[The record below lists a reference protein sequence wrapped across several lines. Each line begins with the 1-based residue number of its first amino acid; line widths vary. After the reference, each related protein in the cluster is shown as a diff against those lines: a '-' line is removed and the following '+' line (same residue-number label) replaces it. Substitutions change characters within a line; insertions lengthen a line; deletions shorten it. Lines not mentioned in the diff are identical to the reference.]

1 VPLKKQTV
9 LDGRYE
15 LGKPL
20 GQGGMATVRMAAD
33 LRLGRTVAVKLL
45 RTDRLADPTFLERF
59 RREARAAGS
68 LNHASI
74 VAVYDTGEAADGGDG
89 LPAPYIVM
97 EYVEGR
103 TIRALLRAQ
112 KRIDPERALEITA
125 EVLAALEHSHQA
137 GIVHRDIKPGNVMV
151 TPSGAVKVMDFG
163 IARALDA
170 GQTITKTSAMIGTA
184 QYISPEQVRG
194 GAIDIRSDL
203 YSTGCLLYE
212 MLTGRPP
219 FTGDSPIAVAYQ
231 HVREMPAAASSLNRD
246 VPPEADAILQKALQK
261 NPRVRYQTAFEMR
274 ADVLRALDGVGIAA
288 GAGPSAVPTADA
300 GPSGAADASV
310 NSRAAALVVPVRP
323 AQEPVAGAGA
333 GTGADSAADSAAAAG
348 PGTGEAEDPDRT
360 VAGIAAMAD
369 DVHDP
374 GLPGERTIVEAD
386 EWGDDGG
393 RTRPASVFEPEDDGE
408 RPMSRRRKLVLAAVA
423 VAALLVIGGGGT
435 MLAILLGAGG
445 PGPNAERP
453 IKPAVTTNQNQN
465 SPTTSKSPSP
475 TQSEDD
481 DTRVVRDDE
490 PQRRNTPTP
499 TPTETPTPTTSP
511 SPTKQPTPT
520 PTKPEPTEPE
530 PEPTQPTNTPR
541 ETPTTTPAETPDP
554 DAADAAA

>member
-45 RTDRLADPTFLERF
+45 RSDRLADPTFLERF

-74 VAVYDTGEAADGGDG
+74 VAVYDTGEAADAGDG

-103 TIRALLRAQ
+103 TVRALLRSQ

-125 EVLAALEHSHQA
+125 EVLAALEHSHHA

-151 TPSGAVKVMDFG
+151 TPAGAVKVMDFG
-163 IARALDA
+163 IARALDS

-194 GAIDIRSDL
+194 GAIDIRSDF

-219 FTGDSPIAVAYQ
+219 FIGDSPIAVAYQ
-231 HVREMPAAASSLNRD
+231 HVRENPQSASSLNSA
-246 VPPEADAILQKALQK
+246 VSPAVDAILAKALQK
-261 NPRVRYQTAFEMR
+261 NPRDRYQTAFEMR
-274 ADVLRALDGVGIAA
+274 ADVLRALDGIGIAA
-288 GAGPSAVPTADA
+288 GAASGPGA
-300 GPSGAADASV
+300 GA
-310 NSRAAALVVPVRP
+310 NSRAAALVVPLRP
-323 AQEPVAGAGA
+323 AAEASGASGAEQGDPDQTIAVDPAVAGVAA
-333 GTGADSAADSAAAAG
+333 VADN
-348 PGTGEAEDPDRT
+348 EL
-360 VAGIAAMAD
+360 
-369 DVHDP
+369 DP
-374 GLPGERTIVEAD
+374 GLPAERTIVELD
-386 EWGDDGG
+386 EWDDGG
-393 RTRPASVFEPEDDGE
+393 GGPAGPASVFADDGDGQP
-408 RPMSRRRKLVLAAVA
+408 PMSRRRKLVLAAVA

-435 MLAILLGAGG
+435 MLAMLLGAGG
-445 PGPNAERP
+445 PGPSAERRP
-453 IKPAVTTNQNQN
+453 INPGATTSQTKTGTATPG
-465 SPTTSKSPSP
+465 SPTP
-475 TQSEDD
+475 TQDDDD
-481 DTRVVRDDE
+481 DTRVIRDDE
-490 PQRRNTPTP
+490 PQRRDTPTP
-499 TPTETPTPTTSP
+499 TSTPTPTQ
-511 SPTKQPTPT
+511 QPTPT
-520 PTKPEPTEPE
+520 NEPTPTTKPTPKPTQPEPT
-530 PEPTQPTNTPR
+530 PEPTTPPTNEPKPPPTTPPVETPR
-541 ETPTTTPAETPDP
+541 NPDVETEAE
-554 DAADAAA
+554 A

>member
-1 VPLKKQTV
+1 M

-74 VAVYDTGEAADGGDG
+74 VAVYDTGEAEDAGDG

-103 TIRALLRAQ
+103 TVRALLRAQ

-151 TPSGAVKVMDFG
+151 TPAGAVKVMDFG
-163 IARALDA
+163 IARALEA

-231 HVREMPAAASSLNRD
+231 HVRENPAAASSLNRD
-246 VPPEADAILQKALQK
+246 VAPEVDAILQKSLQK
-261 NPRVRYQTAFEMR
+261 NPRDRYQTAFEMR
-274 ADVLRALDGVGIAA
+274 ADVLRALDGVGVLAGERP
-288 GAGPSAVPTADA
+288 GAGPAP
-300 GPSGAADASV
+300 GAAASA

-323 AQEPVAGAGA
+323 PEVPAAGA
-333 GTGADSAADSAAAAG
+333 DE
-348 PGTGEAEDPDRT
+348 PEDPDRT
-360 VAGIAAMAD
+360 IAVDPAVAGIAAMAD
-369 DVHDP
+369 DTLDP
-374 GLPGERTIVEAD
+374 GGPAERTIVEAD
-386 EWGDDGG
+386 DWGGGG
-393 RTRPASVFEPEDDGE
+393 RTRSASVFEPDDTGE

-445 PGPNAERP
+445 PGSSAEQP
-453 IKPAVTTNQNQN
+453 IKPAA
-465 SPTTSKSPSP
+465 TTSQSKPTSATPNSPSP
-475 TQSEDD
+475 TD
-481 DTRVVRDDE
+481 DTRVIRDDE
-490 PQRRNTPTP
+490 PQRRDTPTP

-511 SPTKQPTPT
+511 SPTKSPSP
-520 PTKPEPTEPE
+520 KPTEPE
-530 PEPTQPTNTPR
+530 PEPTQPPPTKPPTSTPKPAPTTPQ
-541 ETPTTTPAETPDP
+541 ETPPPDLEAGP
-554 DAADAAA
+554 EA

>member
-45 RTDRLADPTFLERF
+45 RSDRLADPTFLERF

-74 VAVYDTGEAADGGDG
+74 VAVYDTGEAADAGDG

-103 TIRALLRAQ
+103 TVRALLRSQ

-125 EVLAALEHSHQA
+125 EVLAALEHSHNA

-151 TPSGAVKVMDFG
+151 TPAGAVKVMDFG
-163 IARALDA
+163 IARALDS

-194 GAIDIRSDL
+194 GAIDIRSDF

-231 HVREMPAAASSLNRD
+231 HVRENPQSASSLNSA
-246 VPPEADAILQKALQK
+246 VSPAVDAILAKALQK
-261 NPRVRYQTAFEMR
+261 NPRDRYQTAFEMR
-274 ADVLRALDGVGIAA
+274 ADVLRALDGIGIAA
-288 GAGPSAVPTADA
+288 GAASGLGTGQGA
-300 GPSGAADASV
+300 GA
-310 NSRAAALVVPVRP
+310 NSRAAALVVPLQP
-323 AQEPVAGAGA
+323 ATELSGSSGADAQGDPDQTIAVDPAVAGVAA
-333 GTGADSAADSAAAAG
+333 VADN
-348 PGTGEAEDPDRT
+348 EL
-360 VAGIAAMAD
+360 
-369 DVHDP
+369 DP
-374 GLPGERTIVEAD
+374 GLPAERTIVELD
-386 EWGDDGG
+386 EWDDGG
-393 RTRPASVFEPEDDGE
+393 GGRAASASVFADDDGGE
-408 RPMSRRRKLVLAAVA
+408 APMSRRRKLVLAAVA

-435 MLAILLGAGG
+435 MLAMLLGASG
-445 PGPNAERP
+445 PGPSAERRP
-453 IKPAVTTNQNQN
+453 VNPGATTSQTKTGTATPG
-465 SPTTSKSPSP
+465 SPTP
-475 TQSEDD
+475 TQNDDD
-481 DTRVVRDDE
+481 DTRVIRDDE
-490 PQRRNTPTP
+490 PQRSDTPTPTP

-511 SPTKQPTPT
+511 SPTKSSSPKPTQ
-520 PTKPEPTEPE
+520 PE
-530 PEPTQPTNTPR
+530 PEPTVPTR
-541 ETPTTTPAETPDP
+541 EPTTTPKQPTTPPANTPDP
-554 DAADAAA
+554 DAGADA